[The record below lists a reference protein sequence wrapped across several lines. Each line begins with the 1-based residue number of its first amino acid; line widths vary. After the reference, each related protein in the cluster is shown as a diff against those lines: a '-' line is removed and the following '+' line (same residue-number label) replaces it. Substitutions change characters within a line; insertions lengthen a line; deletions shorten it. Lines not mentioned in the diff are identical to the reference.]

1 MSTIV
6 SATEMG
12 MLDDVERLRIISHN
26 LANVG
31 TVGFKRELAVTRPF
45 EEQMTEAG
53 VSAETAAPSGLPLT
67 TTVTSYIDRS
77 PGTLT
82 HTGNPLDL
90 AIEGNNAYFVIDTGQ
105 QEAYTRQG
113 TFRLDADGQL
123 VTVSGQPVVTTAG
136 DIRLTGPTPVID
148 TQGNIR
154 DNGSIVGQLKLVTV
168 ADPQSLQE
176 VGNGLYMAPDS
187 TTAEIA
193 DTARV
198 RQGFTE
204 AANVITMNEMIR
216 MIETV
221 RHFEASQKLLQ
232 GYDSMLD
239 RAISDLGSVQ

>member
-1 MSTIV
+1 VSTIV

-45 EEQMTEAG
+45 DEQVTEAG
-53 VSAETAAPSGLPLT
+53 VSAATAGQST
-67 TTVTSYIDRS
+67 TTMTSYVDRS

-90 AIEGNNAYFVIDTGQ
+90 AIEGNAYFVIDTGQ

-123 VTVSGQPVVTTAG
+123 VTVNGQPVVTTAG
-136 DIRLTGPTPVID
+136 DVRLTGPTPVID

-168 ADPQSLQE
+168 ADPQSLLE
-176 VGNGLYMAPDS
+176 VGNGLYISSSS
-187 TTAEIA
+187 TTPETA

-232 GYDSMLD
+232 GYDAMLD